1 MKGVLPD
8 METVV
13 VRRAPS
19 IKNANGYL
27 PALSLA
33 EIKALLAEMLVPWG
47 GMRALIRPG
56 ASVLIKPN
64 LCDPQPASSGV
75 TTHLGVIQAV
85 AQLCQEAGASQI
97 TIGEGPIIGVD
108 WQKVY
113 ETTNLRQLEEAGY
126 QVTNLHDH
134 PAVTVEVPGAEI
146 MPKVKISRPALE
158 ADVVIN
164 IPVLKNHILTLLTCA
179 MKNLKGVLPLSMK
192 KQFHFRGLDGA
203 IVDLNQ
209 VFRPTLNIV
218 DGIVGQEGLGPVSGT
233 PAGLGVMLAGVN
245 AVAVDAVAASIIGYA
260 PSEINHLLLAN
271 QRGLGPID
279 LKEIEIIG
287 EALEAVRR
295 DYRRPEVA
303 GEFPGVTVVEGK
315 ACSGCSG
322 SLFLCLTRMKKNGDL
337 EKLLEK
343 FPGVIFLK
351 GLETELPI
359 TKKGGELVIAL
370 GNCQRKNRDKAD
382 LFIPGCSPQGWLIQD
397 YIRKYILHLP
407 ATYATEDMLEG
418 DIPEENYEQN

>member
-1 MKGVLPD
+1 
-8 METVV
+8 MEQVV

-27 PALSLA
+27 PALSPI
-33 EIKALLAEMLVPWG
+33 EIKTLVAEMLMPWG
-47 GMRALIRPG
+47 GMKAFVPPG

-75 TTHLGVIQAV
+75 TTHLEVIQAV
-85 AQLCQEAGASQI
+85 AELCREAGAAKI

-113 ETTNLRQLEEAGY
+113 E
-126 QVTNLHDH
+126 VTNLKRLEETGCQVINLHDY
-134 PAVTVEVPGAEI
+134 PTVTLDVPGGEI
-146 MPKVKISRPALE
+146 MKKVKISQPAWE

-209 VFRPTLNIV
+209 VVRPALNIV

-245 AVAVDAVAASIIGYA
+245 TVAVDAVAAAIIGYT
-260 PSEINHLLLAN
+260 PSEINHLLLAS

-279 LKEIEIIG
+279 LRDIEVTG
-287 EALEAVRR
+287 EPLAQVRR
-295 DYRRPEVA
+295 EYHRPEVA
-303 GEFPGVTVVEGK
+303 GEFPGVTVVEGR

-322 SLFLCLTRMKKNGDL
+322 SLFLSLTRMKKNGDL
-337 EKLLEK
+337 EKLLEQ
-343 FPGVIFLK
+343 FQGVTFIK

-359 TKKGGELVIAL
+359 TRKDGELVIAL

-418 DIPEENYEQN
+418 DIPEEDYEQN